1 MKYFLNYEVVR
12 NNALKLADKIYKK
25 DKFIPDIIYCSMRG
39 GAYMANVISEY
50 FKIACKD
57 EKPILFA
64 AVVCH
69 SYTGVASSSSKI
81 VIDGWTYPPEK
92 LKKTDKILLVDDIYD
107 SGRTLNFLVNLLT
120 ESGLDRNNIKAVVH
134 DYKVFKY
141 KEPLENVP
149 DYYCRKFEI
158 EKPEDNFWIHY
169 LSHELTGL
177 SKEELE
183 KYYYSGDSELK
194 NILEPLF
201 SKKN

>member
-1 MKYFLNYEVVR
+1 MLSAFSAVL
-12 NNALKLADKIYKK
+12 LL
-25 DKFIPDIIYCSMRG
+25 C
-39 GAYMANVISEY
+39 
-50 FKIACKD
+50 
-57 EKPILFA
+57 IL
-64 AVVCH
+64 
-69 SYTGVASSSSKI
+69 
-81 VIDGWTYPPEK
+81 E
-92 LKKTDKILLVDDIYD
+92 LVHLE
-107 SGRTLNFLVNLLT
+107 SVNLLT

-141 KEPLENVP
+141 KKPLENVP